1 MYDKVYSHLISS
13 SQYRD
18 TILQVLGQVIIAKG
32 MADDV
37 DALGIYANS
46 SSPRNIA
53 TILGLEHDLVMR
65 IAADFHLLLEGGDES
80 SDIKI
85 RQPSFL
91 EFLLDFSRSQE
102 LFVDVNEATLRAI
115 FHAEGMYV
123 HPLPRTLIF
132 MSLHQCFPWSLQIY
146 TQAKT
151 WKQSQSLWR
160 LLLCAVRMLTY
171 RHDSITYCQTLSLV
185 NTSHLCVRHPG
196 HGTLLPG
203 SWNRS
208 MPVWRSLYFIL
219 SHNIELLICFHE
231 SGFPSFGES
240 DIETRLK
247 AFWGAYTWEII
258 RRPSLVVPTKLEI
271 RYVILIEP
279 CVFVLTKFS
288 SSLLDISSGCAN
300 ILQVRYFEAQTW
312 SILTK
317 FG

>member
-1 MYDKVYSHLISS
+1 MLTVRERSCPPLLFNDALHSVFSRVFPGPSMPWNNNPMIQLQDMYDKVYSHLISS
-13 SQYRD
+13 SQHRD

-32 MADDV
+32 MPDDV
-37 DALGIYANS
+37 DALGISANS
-46 SSPRNIA
+46 SSPRHIA

-151 WKQSQSLWR
+151 
-160 LLLCAVRMLTY
+160 
-171 RHDSITYCQTLSLV
+171 
-185 NTSHLCVRHPG
+185 
-196 HGTLLPG
+196 
-203 SWNRS
+203 
-208 MPVWRSLYFIL
+208 
-219 SHNIELLICFHE
+219 
-231 SGFPSFGES
+231 
-240 DIETRLK
+240 
-247 AFWGAYTWEII
+247 
-258 RRPSLVVPTKLEI
+258 
-271 RYVILIEP
+271 
-279 CVFVLTKFS
+279 
-288 SSLLDISSGCAN
+288 
-300 ILQVRYFEAQTW
+300 
-312 SILTK
+312 
-317 FG
+317 